1 TGMRLRVMMAALV
14 VSVCLRSLRVTVAV
28 LRVVK
33 GVDLHKYELL
43 AILVAIYLVL
53 GCFMDPISMMV
64 STAPIVIPLVVAV
77 GFDPV
82 WFGVVFMIL
91 SEAAM
96 ITPPIGV
103 NLFVV
108 QSLRK
113 TGEFRDV
120 VVGSLPFLI
129 MMLVFLLLITVWP
142 SIV

>member
-1 TGMRLRVMMAALV
+1 MELG
-14 VSVCLRSLRVTVAV
+14 
-28 LRVVK
+28 
-33 GVDLHKYELL
+33 KYELL

-64 STAPIVIPLVVAV
+64 STAPIVIPLIVAV

-82 WFGVVFMIL
+82 WFGVVMIL

-120 VVGSLPFLI
+120 VIGSLPFLM
-129 MMLVFLLLITVWP
+129 MMLGFLLLITIWP
-142 SIV
+142 QIVLWLPQVLAQ